1 MNAAMTQSPSTIAS
15 ITLCA
20 EIFVLFAEIK
30 VQNGSAVA
38 GTIL

>member
-1 MNAAMTQSPSTIAS
+1 MNAAMTQSPSTISS
-15 ITLCA
+15 ISA